1 MYMEKTISY
10 KRYKEI
16 EKKVMESSKIENI
29 EKHLLKAEDD
39 IRNGRVR
46 DAEEVFKMWDE
57 KYGLHHTNSRR
68 VHGRI

>member
-1 MYMEKTISY
+1 MEKTINVNRINSDIMR
-10 KRYKEI
+10 KIRE
-16 EKKVMESSKIENI
+16 EQKIENI
-29 EKHLLKAEDD
+29 EKHLLRAEDD

-46 DAEEVFKMWDE
+46 DAEEVFKMWDK

>member
-1 MYMEKTISY
+1 MYMEKTMDK

-16 EKKVMESSKIENI
+16 EKKLLESSKIENI

-46 DAEEVFKMWDE
+46 DAEEVFKMWIE
-57 KYGLHHTNSRR
+57 KYDLPNKLDG
-68 VHGRI
+68 